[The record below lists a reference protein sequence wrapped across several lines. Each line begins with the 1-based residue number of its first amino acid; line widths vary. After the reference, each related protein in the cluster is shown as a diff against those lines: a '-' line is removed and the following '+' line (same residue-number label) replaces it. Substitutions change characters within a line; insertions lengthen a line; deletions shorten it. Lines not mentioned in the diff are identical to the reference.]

1 MEKNFEKSM
10 IGTQICADIA
20 NIIKFFVKCDTV
32 ADLRY
37 YFGEELGADFDY
49 DNLLIAVEHIKKV
62 YNRFREDFYDDS
74 AAYLTAQMLLIA
86 YSHVTDDLKDKLT
99 VFNAYFK
106 LGISKNNVD
115 EYTKFLNDMKNF
127 FFFFYLY

>member
-1 MEKNFEKSM
+1 MKKNFEKSM

-20 NIIKFFVKCDTV
+20 DIIKFFVKCDTV

-37 YFGEELGADFDY
+37 YFGEELGDDFDY

-62 YNRFREDFYDDS
+62 YNKFREDFYDDS

-86 YSHVTDDLKDKLT
+86 YSCATDDLKDKLID
-99 VFNAYFK
+99 FKAYFK
-106 LGISKNNVD
+106 LGVSKNNVD
-115 EYTKFLNDMKNF
+115 EYTKFLHDMQNF
-127 FFFFYLY
+127 

>member
-1 MEKNFEKSM
+1 MKKNFEKSM

-20 NIIKFFVKCDTV
+20 DIIKFFVKCDTV
-32 ADLRY
+32 EELRY
-37 YFGEELGADFDY
+37 YFEEELGDDFDY

-62 YNRFREDFYDDS
+62 YNRFREDYYDDS

-86 YSHVTDDLKDKLT
+86 YSRATDDLRDKLID
-99 VFNAYFK
+99 FNAYFK

-115 EYTKFLNDMKNF
+115 EYAKFLNNN
-127 FFFFYLY
+127 YL

>member
-1 MEKNFEKSM
+1 MKKNFENLL

-20 NIIKFFVKCDTV
+20 DIIKFFVKCDTV
-32 ADLRY
+32 AELKY

-62 YNRFREDFYDDS
+62 YNKFREDYYEDS
-74 AAYLTAQMLLIA
+74 AAYLTAQMYLIA
-86 YSHVTDDLKDKLT
+86 YSHVTDDLKDKLI
-99 VFNAYFK
+99 VFKAYFK

-115 EYTKFLNDMKNF
+115 EYVKYLNELK
-127 FFFFYLY
+127 

>member
-1 MEKNFEKSM
+1 MKKNFEKSM

-20 NIIKFFVKCDTV
+20 DIIKFFVKCDTV
-32 ADLRY
+32 KELRY

-62 YNRFREDFYDDS
+62 YNNFREDFYDDA

-86 YSHVTDDLKDKLT
+86 YSRATDDLRDKLID
-99 VFNAYFK
+99 FNAYFK

-115 EYTKFLNDMKNF
+115 EYAKFLNDMQNF
-127 FFFFYLY
+127 

>member
-1 MEKNFEKSM
+1 MKKNFEKSM

-20 NIIKFFVKCDTV
+20 DIIKFFVKCDTV
-32 ADLRY
+32 AELRY
-37 YFGEELGADFDY
+37 YFGEELGNDFDY

-62 YNRFREDFYDDS
+62 YNNFREDFYDDS

-86 YSHVTDDLKDKLT
+86 YSRATDDLRDKLID
-99 VFNAYFK
+99 FKAYFK

-115 EYTKFLNDMKNF
+115 EYAKFLNE
-127 FFFFYLY
+127 

>member
-1 MEKNFEKSM
+1 MKKNFEKSKSLM

-20 NIIKFFVKCDTV
+20 DIIKFFVKCDTV
-32 ADLRY
+32 
-37 YFGEELGADFDY
+37 EELRDYLGDELGTDFDY

-62 YNRFREDFYDDS
+62 YNDFRKDFYDDS

-86 YSHVTDDLKDKLT
+86 YSRATDDLRDKLID
-99 VFNAYFK
+99 FNAFFK

-115 EYTKFLNDMKNF
+115 EYAKFLNE
-127 FFFFYLY
+127 

>member
-1 MEKNFEKSM
+1 MKKNFEKSM

-20 NIIKFFVKCDTV
+20 DIIKFFVKCDTV
-32 ADLRY
+32 KELRY
-37 YFGEELGADFDY
+37 YFGEELGDDFDY

-62 YNRFREDFYDDS
+62 HNNFREDFYDDA

-86 YSHVTDDLKDKLT
+86 YSRATDDLKDKLL
-99 VFNAYFK
+99 VFNAFFK

-115 EYTKFLNDMKNF
+115 EYAKFLNE
-127 FFFFYLY
+127 

>member
-1 MEKNFEKSM
+1 MKKNFEKSM

-20 NIIKFFVKCDTV
+20 DIIKFFVKCDTV
-32 ADLRY
+32 AELKY

-62 YNRFREDFYDDS
+62 YNDFREDFYDDS

-86 YSHVTDDLKDKLT
+86 YSRATDDLKDKLI

-115 EYTKFLNDMKNF
+115 EYAKFLNELK
-127 FFFFYLY
+127 

>member
-10 IGTQICADIA
+10 IGTQISADIA

-37 YFGEELGADFDY
+37 YFGEELGDDFDY

-62 YNRFREDFYDDS
+62 YNNFREDFYDDS

-86 YSHVTDDLKDKLT
+86 YSRVTDDLKDKLL
-99 VFNAYFK
+99 VFNAFFK

-127 FFFFYLY
+127 

>member
-20 NIIKFFVKCDTV
+20 DIIKLFVKCDTV
-32 ADLRY
+32 EELRY
-37 YFGEELGADFDY
+37 YFGEELGDDFDY
-49 DNLLIAVEHIKKV
+49 DNLLIMVEHIKKV
-62 YNRFREDFYDDS
+62 YNDFREDFYDDS

-86 YSHVTDDLKDKLT
+86 YSRATDDLRDKLID
-99 VFNAYFK
+99 FNAFFK

-115 EYTKFLNDMKNF
+115 EYANFLNDMQNF
-127 FFFFYLY
+127 

>member
-1 MEKNFEKSM
+1 MKKNFEKSL

-20 NIIKFFVKCDTV
+20 DIIKFFVKCDTV
-32 ADLRY
+32 AELKY

-62 YNRFREDFYDDS
+62 YNDFREDFYDDS

-86 YSHVTDDLKDKLT
+86 YSHVTDDLKDKLL
-99 VFNAYFK
+99 VFNAFFK

-115 EYTKFLNDMKNF
+115 EYAKFLNDMQNF
-127 FFFFYLY
+127 

>member
-32 ADLRY
+32 AELRY
-37 YFGEELGADFDY
+37 YFGEELGDDFDY

-62 YNRFREDFYDDS
+62 YNNFREDFYDDS

-86 YSHVTDDLKDKLT
+86 YSHVTDDLKDKLL
-99 VFNAYFK
+99 VFNAFFK

-115 EYTKFLNDMKNF
+115 EYTKFLHDMQNF
-127 FFFFYLY
+127 

>member
-32 ADLRY
+32 KELRY
-37 YFGEELGADFDY
+37 YFGEELGDDFDY

-62 YNRFREDFYDDS
+62 YNNFREDFYDDS
-74 AAYLTAQMLLIA
+74 AAYLTAQMSLIG
-86 YSHVTDDLKDKLT
+86 YSRATDDLKDKLID
-99 VFNAYFK
+99 FKAYFK
-106 LGISKNNVD
+106 LGVSKNNVD
-115 EYTKFLNDMKNF
+115 EYAKFLNE
-127 FFFFYLY
+127 

>member
-1 MEKNFEKSM
+1 MKKNFEKSL

-20 NIIKFFVKCDTV
+20 DIIKFFVKCDTV
-32 ADLRY
+32 AELKY
-37 YFGEELGADFDY
+37 YFGEELGDDFDY

-62 YNRFREDFYDDS
+62 YNRFREEFYEDS

-86 YSHVTDDLKDKLT
+86 YSHVTDDLKDKLI

-115 EYTKFLNDMKNF
+115 EYVKYLNELK
-127 FFFFYLY
+127 

>member
-1 MEKNFEKSM
+1 MKKNFEKSM
-10 IGTQICADIA
+10 IGTQISADIA
-20 NIIKFFVKCDTV
+20 DIIKFFVKCDTV

-37 YFGEELGADFDY
+37 YFGEELGDDFDY

-62 YNRFREDFYDDS
+62 YNNFREDFYDDS

-86 YSHVTDDLKDKLT
+86 YSHVTDDLKDKLL
-99 VFNAYFK
+99 VFNAFFK

-127 FFFFYLY
+127 